1 MAFMKKSCP
10 AGYMQVNKMEKDI
23 MEKRNADSERFEIDK
38 EAFGKFLAEQRKA
51 IGYTQ
56 KELAGKLFI
65 SDKAVSKWERGLS
78 MPDITLLL
86 PLSNILGVSVTELLE
101 GKRLQEDTGM
111 DAEHVETLV
120 KKALTLSE
128 ETPEAKLQRKRRHA
142 AVFVGV
148 SMLAIVEFVI
158 GIYLLSRA
166 GILSLSSGLLTLE
179 GLSFVFGIYI
189 WFFMKERLPGYYDEN
204 KINAYSDG
212 VFRMNLPGSVGFNNS
227 NWPHIVRSL
236 RIWSAATL
244 LLTPLIC
251 ILHALLV
258 PGFWLSFGIQQG
270 MLIVYLGSLF
280 GPLYVLAR
288 KYE

>member
-1 MAFMKKSCP
+1 
-10 AGYMQVNKMEKDI
+10 MEKDT

-38 EAFGKFLAEQRKA
+38 DAFGKFLAEQRKA

-56 KELAGKLFI
+56 KELAAKLFI

-78 MPDITLLL
+78 MPDITLLI

-101 GKRLQEDTGM
+101 GRRLQEDTGM

-128 ETPEAKLQRKRRHA
+128 ETPEAARQRKRRHA
-142 AVFVGV
+142 AVFIGV
-148 SMLAIVEFVI
+148 SLLAIVEFVI

-270 MLIVYLGSLF
+270 MLVVYLGSLF